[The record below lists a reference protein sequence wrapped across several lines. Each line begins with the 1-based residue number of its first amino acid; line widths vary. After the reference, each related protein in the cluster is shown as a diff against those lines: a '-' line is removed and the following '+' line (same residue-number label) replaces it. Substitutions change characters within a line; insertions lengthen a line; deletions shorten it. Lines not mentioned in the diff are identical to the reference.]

1 MRTTHANRGAL
12 APSPVPEFRQR
23 SWGEVVLQCER
34 SISEFKGNAAQGLWS
49 ILKDRSILMHI
60 MIACVY
66 IYIHTHNMYMI
77 VYVYPMHSPVVSI
90 IIDKPS
96 VETNECPDATGTE
109 NP

>member
-1 MRTTHANRGAL
+1 M
-12 APSPVPEFRQR
+12 EY
-23 SWGEVVLQCER
+23 
-34 SISEFKGNAAQGLWS
+34 IKGSQYIDAYHDCMC
-49 ILKDRSILMHI
+49 I
-60 MIACVY
+60 Y